1 MADKKAC
8 EDINECTEEAGVCSQ
23 ECVNTEGSFFCKC
36 DHLFYEREPDQKTCK
51 RIDTI
56 EPWIIFTNKVKKG
69 LNSPYF

>member
-8 EDINECTEEAGVCSQ
+8 EDVNECTEEAGVCSQ

-36 DHLFYEREPDQKTCK
+36 DLLSYEREPDQKTCK

-56 EPWIIFTNKVKKG
+56 DPWIIFTNKV
-69 LNSPYF
+69 NE